1 LLIQLP
7 EWLKTNF
14 DLRRL
19 HEGTIVDNSDP
30 LFLGRVKATVPG
42 LLEGE
47 AEALPWIYPM
57 TPTFLGGGQGSLMFF
72 VPEMDSKIAVWFPAE
87 DVCFGFYTG
96 HFHTQATH
104 DSTFEENYPESYGF
118 KDSKGTYFLVN
129 KTQGYMKIFHQSG
142 SSILITNSGAMTI
155 SGTDSVQITA
165 PSVEL
170 LSSNNKVL
178 VVGGGKTEVLS
189 DGDID
194 ITTLGSVR
202 IQSPQTVVVQ
212 APLVQLGSDVAI
224 SGVITEQSYCPIR
237 GTHVGAGSP
246 IVKAV

>member
-30 LFLGRVKATVPG
+30 LFLGRVKATIPG

-142 SSILITNSGAMTI
+142 SSVMIYSDGKMEIQGKADIAVSADGSLTIQTVGEISVKTEGAVAIEAATTVTVKAAAELVLQALGNI
-155 SGTDSVQITA
+155 
-165 PSVEL
+165 SVEGL
-170 LSSNNKVL
+170 M
-178 VVGGGKTEVLS
+178 
-189 DGDID
+189 
-194 ITTLGSVR
+194 
-202 IQSPQTVVVQ
+202 
-212 APLVQLGSDVAI
+212 VQLGGAAAI
-224 SGVITEQSYCPIR
+224 AGVITEQSYCPIR